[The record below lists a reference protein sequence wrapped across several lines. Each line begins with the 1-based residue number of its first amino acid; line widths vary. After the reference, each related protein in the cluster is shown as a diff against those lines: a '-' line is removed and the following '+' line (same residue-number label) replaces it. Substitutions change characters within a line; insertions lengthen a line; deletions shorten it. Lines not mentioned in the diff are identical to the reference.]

1 MRQKFKKF
9 ITKDLHKNNTDNV
22 IFIPVRSG
30 STRIKNKNLQKING
44 ISLLKKKILN
54 CKKSAIGKI
63 VISSNSDKILNEA
76 SKIKNVEIFKRNKKY
91 ATSKASTISTILEYL
106 RNLRKKKLPI
116 PKFITITPVTNP
128 FLKYETLRL
137 GYKKIKKNK
146 NLSSVIGITE
156 CSEHPFLSVV
166 VGSKLRFNL
175 FKINGKKGSD
185 FERSQDVPKS
195 YIQSASFRI
204 SKTTYFLKFISE
216 KSPTFSKPNFNENS
230 CGYIKIKQI
239 ENFDINTA
247 DDLRLARVVKP

>member
-128 FLKYETLRL
+128 FLKYEIIL
-137 GYKKIKKNK
+137 
-146 NLSSVIGITE
+146 
-156 CSEHPFLSVV
+156 HH
-166 VGSKLRFNL
+166 
-175 FKINGKKGSD
+175 
-185 FERSQDVPKS
+185 
-195 YIQSASFRI
+195 
-204 SKTTYFLKFISE
+204 
-216 KSPTFSKPNFNENS
+216 
-230 CGYIKIKQI
+230 
-239 ENFDINTA
+239 
-247 DDLRLARVVKP
+247 